1 MFMRLS
7 NPAYTSCKRAQQQ
20 NFWVWNFKHLKV
32 SESSGV
38 FINWFWKKHYLMRSS
53 EKPVVFTD
61 QLKWFLLDLSLTSHT
76 FFPILQ
82 IFGSLIRIRVLVP
95 VNSFKATKSLCSS
108 MVSLVPRIVPK
119 TPQFVYHLKIQIMKF
134 PKPCKLFSYD
144 SFIIF

>member
-53 EKPVVFTD
+53 GKPVVFTD
-61 QLKWFLLDLSLTSHT
+61 QLKWFSLDLSLTSHT

-95 VNSFKATKSLCSS
+95 VNSLISLSCIKTQVLLPVNRDDYKSFATDKS
-108 MVSLVPRIVPK
+108 
-119 TPQFVYHLKIQIMKF
+119 F
-134 PKPCKLFSYD
+134 P
-144 SFIIF
+144 IF